1 MPMRFL
7 RFLARELLLHGVVFT
22 VAGTAILSMLYLLA
36 IGAPPENFAKT
47 GRSFLLL
54 VSGSKSVSIEH
65 PGFSAGQIIASG
77 AAVTLPLALAS
88 LFLLTLAAL
97 FAAAYAVTARYLS
110 GKHGQR
116 GIEAFRNFTG
126 LVMSV
131 LAAVPLFV
139 GFWALAN
146 GFGSQAPFILIAVA
160 TIALGG
166 LAWDATRFLMSD
178 MLRQIET
185 THATVFTTLGRPL
198 GGFFPM
204 PGTFSGY
211 LFSSSLPRFIPYL
224 AGKVPAIIGAVTIGE
239 IIFSFPGLGS
249 TLLDALLATN
259 TDLLVASV
267 FVLLCVNAVVA
278 FLVKSFLFLIYPRW
292 YEKAL

>member
-1 MPMRFL
+1 MRLL
-7 RFLARELLLHGVVFT
+7 RFLGRELLLHGVIFAVGGT
-22 VAGTAILSMLYLLA
+22 LALAGLYLLS
-36 IGAPPENFAKT
+36 IGAPLASFGLA
-47 GRSFLLL
+47 GRSFVLLL
-54 VSGSKSVSIEH
+54 SGSEEFSTAH
-65 PGFSAGQIIASG
+65 AGFSAVRIIASG
-77 AAVTLPLALAS
+77 AAITLPLALAS
-88 LFLLTLAAL
+88 LIILTLGALAGAAS
-97 FAAAYAVTARYLS
+97 ATTARYLS
-110 GKHGQR
+110 RKHGQR
-116 GIEAFRNFTG
+116 FGEAVSGATG
-126 LVMSV
+126 LVASV

-139 GFWALAN
+139 GFWVLAN
-146 GFGSQAPFILIAVA
+146 GFGSQAPFLLIAVA

-178 MLRQIET
+178 MLRQVES
-185 THATVFTTLGRPL
+185 THATVFSTLGRPL
-198 GGFFPM
+198 GGLFPL

-249 TLLDALLATN
+249 TLLEALLATN

-267 FVLLCVNAVVA
+267 FILLCVNAIVA
-278 FLVKSFLFLIYPRW
+278 FIVKSFLFLLYPRW